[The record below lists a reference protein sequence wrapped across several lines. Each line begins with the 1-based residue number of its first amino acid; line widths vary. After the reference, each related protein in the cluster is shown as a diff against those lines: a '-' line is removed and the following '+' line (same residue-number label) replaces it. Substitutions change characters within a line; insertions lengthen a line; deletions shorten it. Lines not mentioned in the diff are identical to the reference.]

1 MVLKEF
7 KFLSKQKSSGFS
19 NDIKVYTDCIN
30 MNEKALEA
38 YKKVKIDDPKEL
50 VTYEMSSK
58 LEVSRR
64 YNTFLVGQDFINRQI
79 IDIFKFYKAI
89 TNDAN
94 NNNGGFNQKAVS
106 MLKDLVDKTNKFI
119 QEYEKG
125 ENKNKKKK
133 SIKVYMSYGKVA
145 SSNLV
150 AVNKKLEDQVKITTT
165 LHENFDTVFNT
176 NIPQISNGE
185 IKKVL
190 LKSLLVL
197 RKTLEVISKD
207 ERNLLIRISKQ
218 KGVNF
223 DK

>member
-1 MVLKEF
+1 M
-7 KFLSKQKSSGFS
+7 
-19 NDIKVYTDCIN
+19 
-30 MNEKALEA
+30 
-38 YKKVKIDDPKEL
+38 
-50 VTYEMSSK
+50 
-58 LEVSRR
+58 
-64 YNTFLVGQDFINRQI
+64 
-79 IDIFKFYKAI
+79 
-89 TNDAN
+89 
-94 NNNGGFNQKAVS
+94 
-106 MLKDLVDKTNKFI
+106 DKTNKFI

-125 ENKNKKKK
+125 ENKNKKKN

-150 AVNKKLEDQVKITTT
+150 AVNKKLEDQVKIMTT

-207 ERNLLIRISKQ
+207 ERNLLIRIARQ